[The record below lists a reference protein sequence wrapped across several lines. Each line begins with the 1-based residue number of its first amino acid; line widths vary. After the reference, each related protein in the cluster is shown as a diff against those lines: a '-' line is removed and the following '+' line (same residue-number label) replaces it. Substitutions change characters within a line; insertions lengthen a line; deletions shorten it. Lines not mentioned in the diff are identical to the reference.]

1 MRVCDVLLSLVTTL
15 IDLGL
20 LANCRRQKTASVT
33 SQKMPTPPTSSNSI
47 FASPTREVVDYN
59 TEKTTEK
66 GGSSQEEKKADKDV
80 ALEKHFPDKITTK
93 EDKDIDNA
101 LNAGREQGSSGAD
114 KGASS
119 EKETEKTPEDDE
131 TLSMHNTFMDIVIR

>member
-20 LANCRRQKTASVT
+20 LANCRRQKTASVI
-33 SQKMPTPPTSSNSI
+33 SQKIPTPPTSSNSI
-47 FASPTREVVDYN
+47 FASPTREVVDCN
-59 TEKTTEK
+59 AENPTEK
-66 GGSSQEEKKADKDV
+66 GGSSQEEKKAEKEV
-80 ALEKHFPDKITTK
+80 TLEKHFPDKVTSR

-101 LNAGREQGSSGAD
+101 QNAGREQCSSSAD

-119 EKETEKTPEDDE
+119 EKGAEKS
-131 TLSMHNTFMDIVIR
+131 LSLIHI